1 MRSRISSGL
10 RAGSMRGMD
19 DGDAI
24 TAAARISRASASIDR
39 PWLAACIRNFCLIG
53 SAKFRIVKVVLI
65 PDL

>member
-10 RAGSMRGMD
+10 RGGSVRGMAK
-19 DGDAI
+19 GDAI

-53 SAKFRIVKVVLI
+53 SAKFRIVKVVLMS
-65 PDL
+65 DM